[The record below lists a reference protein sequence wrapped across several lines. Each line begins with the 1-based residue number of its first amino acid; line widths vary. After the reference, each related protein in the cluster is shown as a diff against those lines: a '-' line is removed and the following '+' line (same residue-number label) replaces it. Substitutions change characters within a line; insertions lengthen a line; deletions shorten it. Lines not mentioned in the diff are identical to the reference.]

1 MACGSARN
9 RQNTVIY
16 GVFFIEAIRVI
27 AKVPR
32 QLENSQRRHLG
43 ACNSSADAPEI
54 DGNVFVT
61 SEHPLKPGDL
71 IMVKVTDSDE
81 YDLYADHIN

>member
-1 MACGSARN
+1 
-9 RQNTVIY
+9 VIY

-27 AKVPR
+27 AKAPR

-54 DGNVFVT
+54 TQNAKRIALNAFFERFDNDQDHQADG
-61 SEHPLKPGDL
+61 
-71 IMVKVTDSDE
+71 I
-81 YDLYADHIN
+81 